1 MWIGNVL
8 AKSSLIFR
16 LIVFLVSAVWFLL
29 IIYMHVYQT
38 ELYRN
43 INVIRQYEDKAVQ
56 YLFFAVTQVM
66 STLKE

>member
-1 MWIGNVL
+1 
-8 AKSSLIFR
+8 
-16 LIVFLVSAVWFLL
+16 
-29 IIYMHVYQT
+29 MHVYQT

-56 YLFFAVTQVM
+56 YLVFAVTQVM

>member
-56 YLFFAVTQVM
+56 YLVFAVTQVM

>member
-1 MWIGNVL
+1 MWTGNVL

-16 LIVFLVSAVWFLL
+16 LIVFLVSAVCFLL
-29 IIYMHVYQT
+29 IVYMHIYQT

-56 YLFFAVTQVM
+56 CLIFAITQVM